1 MALSQELIN
10 QLRILAQIPTLLVAT
25 DYDGTL
31 APLVND
37 PLKARPLRESS
48 VALRSLATTANTFVA
63 IISGR
68 ALRDLAAL
76 SRFPEEIHLVGSHGS
91 EFDVGF
97 VEGLS
102 EFDLALLSDLKQRLA
117 VVAEEFDGTLLEE
130 KPAAVALH
138 YRRCLPELHDTILAQ
153 AEAAIA
159 ELPGLYVKHGKMV
172 LEVMVVQQD
181 KGNALERLRHHLAA
195 EAVIFLGDDNTDE
208 EGFKRLTGPDIGIK
222 VGEGETTAHFKVESP
237 AEVSE
242 ILGLLSEEREKWVR
256 GEGFPAIQ
264 TLSFLSNGQTTALL
278 SRQAR
283 IVWLCHPRPDSSA
296 VFAELLGGAAGGY
309 FTIQPADSAG
319 DEAVTADTDEDSP
332 YPRQRYL
339 KDTMSVETTWPTLTV
354 SDYLTL
360 PESASPALPYS
371 PAPVASGAILHRVL
385 QGQGTAVI
393 EFSPRPDFGRSFP
406 VMEFHDQGIVV
417 WSGVEYLSLR
427 SPGVVWSSPTSGKA
441 VGLIELSPDT
451 PVTLELRLD
460 SDDLSPWFPAPEAK
474 RAKAERHWQDWSQQL
489 SLPSRWRDEVMRSA
503 LTLKGLCYEPTGAV
517 LAAATTSLPE
527 EIGGVRNWDYRFCWP
542 RDAAMTV
549 SALTSLG
556 SPQEALDFLDWLK
569 DRFGEM
575 PRPDMLRPLY
585 PVEGD
590 FSSPEAV
597 IPTLSGYRG
606 SRPVRVGNAASHQTQ
621 HDMFGTLLDLMCQL
635 TKAGGEVEAT
645 IVSDEMWS
653 LVKALVEAV
662 SRIWFAPDHGI
673 WEARRPPRHHVHS
686 KVMSWVALDRAVSIG
701 EARRKRLRSPDP
713 DEELLEKWRRLAGEI
728 RADVLENGWNEK
740 LNSYTVAYDDTH
752 LDAAIL
758 QMGLLGMVEP
768 TDERYKATVDTVERR
783 LRLGPIVYRYRFDD
797 GLPGFEGGFFI
808 CACWLVEALFQT
820 QQEQKAEELFDR
832 ILNLLGP
839 TGLLS
844 EQYDSATQR
853 HLGNYPQAYSHVGI
867 INAALRLSG
876 ESPT

>member
-31 APLVND
+31 APLVDD

-48 VALRSLATTANTFVA
+48 VALRSLAATANTFVA

-68 ALRDLAAL
+68 GLRDLAAV

-97 VEGLS
+97 VEDLS
-102 EFDLALLSDLKQRLA
+102 EFDRAQLSALKQRLSA
-117 VVAEEFDGTLLEE
+117 VAKAYEGTLLEE

-138 YRRCLPELHDTILAQ
+138 YRRCSPELHATILAQ

-159 ELPGLYVKHGKMV
+159 ALPDLYVKHGKMV
-172 LEVMVVQQD
+172 LEVMVVPQD
-181 KGNALERLRHHLAA
+181 KGNALDRLRHHLAA
-195 EAVIFLGDDNTDE
+195 EAVIFLGDDSTDE
-208 EGFKRLTGPDIGIK
+208 EAFKRLTGPDIGIK
-222 VGEGETTAHFKVESP
+222 VGEGQSIAQFRTESP
-237 AEVSE
+237 VEVSE
-242 ILGLLSEEREKWVR
+242 ILGLLSQEREKWVR

-264 TLSFLSNGQTTALL
+264 TMSFLSNGQTTALL

-296 VFAELLGGAAGGY
+296 LFAELLGGAAGGA
-309 FTIQPADSAG
+309 FAIRPADSASNGAAMADG
-319 DEAVTADTDEDSP
+319 DEEPD

-339 KDTMSVETTWPTLTV
+339 PDTMSVETAWPNLTV
-354 SDYLTL
+354 TDYLTL
-360 PESASPALPYS
+360 PESAAPVLPYS

-427 SPGVVWSSPTSGKA
+427 SPGVDWSPNKNGKA
-441 VGLIELSPDT
+441 MGKIELSPDT
-451 PVTLELRLD
+451 PVTLELRLGT
-460 SDDLSPWFPAPEAK
+460 DDLAPWIPAPEAK
-474 RAKAERHWQDWSQQL
+474 RATAERHWQDWSQKL
-489 SLPSRWRDEVMRSA
+489 TLPSRWQEEVRRSA

-527 EIGGVRNWDYRFCWP
+527 EIGGIRNWDYRFCWP

-549 SALTSLG
+549 GALTSLG

-575 PRPDMLRPLY
+575 PRPEMLRPLY

-590 FSSPEAV
+590 FISPEAV

-621 HDMFGTLLDLMCQL
+621 HDMFGTLLDLMGQL
-635 TKAGGEVEAT
+635 TQAGGQVEAKIIT
-645 IVSDEMWS
+645 DEMWS
-653 LVKALVEAV
+653 LVKALIEAV

-686 KVMSWVALDRAVSIG
+686 KAMCWVALDRAVRIG
-701 EARRKRLRSPDP
+701 EARRRRLEVSDPDP
-713 DEELLEKWRRLAGEI
+713 KLLEQWRQLADEI
-728 RADVLENGWNEK
+728 KADVLEHGWNEK

-768 TDERYKATVDTVERR
+768 TDERYKATVDAVERR

-797 GLPGFEGGFFI
+797 GLPGFEGGFLI
-808 CACWLVEALFQT
+808 CACWLVEALFETGQH
-820 QQEQKAEELFDR
+820 QKAEELFAR
-832 ILNLLGP
+832 VLNLLGP
-839 TGLLS
+839 TGLLP

-876 ESPT
+876 ASPA